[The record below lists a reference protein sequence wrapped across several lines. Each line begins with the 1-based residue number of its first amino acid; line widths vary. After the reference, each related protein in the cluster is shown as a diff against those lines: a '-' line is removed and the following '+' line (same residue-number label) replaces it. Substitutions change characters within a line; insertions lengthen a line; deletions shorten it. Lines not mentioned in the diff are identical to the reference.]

1 MITKSDIREL
11 ANFHSPEGCAI
22 TFYYQPTTPPNRSHR
37 DESILVK
44 DLVNQALREA
54 EKKKSDKF
62 KSTRAD
68 LQRILDMPPSLHSDG
83 RKAKAVF
90 ACAEHGLWREFEL
103 PPNLPK
109 TNLILNQRFH
119 LKPLAAI
126 FDGMQHACVALVDRS
141 KARVFEISGGV
152 IVEKLDFINELT
164 RRGRSDGWGGYDAG
178 HVERRV
184 ANETMQHFK
193 IVSDAITGHFQNGG
207 CEKLLIGCHDD
218 TWSEFEPQL
227 HSSVRQRL
235 VGRFRI
241 DPKTATEPEI
251 HQLAMNLLQAHD
263 EERKQTMITDV
274 IGEAHRNGHGV
285 IGLRRVLRSLEA
297 GEVQTVMIASTFNA
311 PGVKC
316 YYCGHMDLHIAP
328 NCVVCGKSNTE
339 LDDLGD
345 AIVGHA
351 IRHGL
356 ELVYI
361 GDDQQFDQI
370 GRIAALL
377 RFRADQNTPAK
388 VAV

>member
-11 ANFHSPEGCAI
+11 ANFHSPEGCAV
-22 TFYYQPTTPPNRSHR
+22 TFYYQPTTPSNRSHR
-37 DESILVK
+37 NETILVK
-44 DLVNQALREA
+44 DLVGNALREA
-54 EKKKSDKF
+54 EKKGGNLKSLQP
-62 KSTRAD
+62 D
-68 LQRILDMPPSLHSDG
+68 LQRILELAEAMRSDG
-83 RKAKAVF
+83 RKARAVF
-90 ACAEHGLWREFEL
+90 ACAGQGVWREFDL
-103 PPNLPK
+103 PARLPK
-109 TNLILNQRFH
+109 TNLILNRRFH

-126 FDGMQHACVALVDRS
+126 FDGMQHACVALVDRA
-141 KARVFEISGGV
+141 KARVFEITDGV

-193 IVSDAITGHFQNGG
+193 IVADAVTGHFQSGG
-207 CEKLLIGCHDD
+207 CDQLLIGCHDD
-218 TWSEFEPQL
+218 IWSEFEPQL

-241 DPKTATEPEI
+241 DPKTATESEVFA
-251 HQLAMNLLQAHD
+251 LAIDLMRSHD
-263 EERKQTMITDV
+263 NKRKQEMITNV
-274 IGEAHRNGHGV
+274 VGEAHRNGRGA

-297 GEVQTVMIASTFNA
+297 GEVQTLMIASSFSA

-316 YYCGHMDLHIAP
+316 YHCGHMDYHIAP
-328 NCVVCGKSNTE
+328 ACVMCGRPNTE
-339 LDDLGD
+339 LEDLGD

-351 IRHGL
+351 IRNGI

-361 GDDQQFDQI
+361 GDDEQFDKV

-377 RFRADQNTPAK
+377 RFRADQSTPAK
-388 VAV
+388 IAV